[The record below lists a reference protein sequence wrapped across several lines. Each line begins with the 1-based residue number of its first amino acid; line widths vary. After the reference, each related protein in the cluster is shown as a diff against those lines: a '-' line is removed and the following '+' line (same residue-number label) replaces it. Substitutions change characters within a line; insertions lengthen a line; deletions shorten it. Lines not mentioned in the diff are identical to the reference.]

1 MDRNIQMQVKTSDGY
16 DNLYPQTSINN
27 VQGIQDQYYDKEAII
42 SNNTLTSLGLSE
54 SSTPDDVFQLLGRFN
69 NNLGNEYLWG
79 KGTYAENLTAI
90 GRSLILSYSPEY
102 STTAEYGDSISF
114 DSEGNAFIVN
124 SQTVQVGY
132 AADGVI
138 DGQNFI
144 NLIKGKY
151 VLCNNVLYKF
161 DSGAKF
167 SVSTKL
173 SKYIYVESGGNTVES
188 KIATF
193 GYVNSQYDDAYPPS
207 VPDGYVYNALGRLGD
222 KANIVTGSYVGT
234 GTYGASN
241 PNTLTFDFEPKLVVI
256 NGMYAVSAGT
266 ISIFVRGMIYYT
278 AAYSNEIQLTNFQNC
293 SFLGVKMSWYS
304 TRSDLWQLNES
315 GATYYYIA
323 LG

>member
-1 MDRNIQMQVKTSDGY
+1 MQVKTSDGY
-16 DNLYPQTSINN
+16 DNLYPQTSIDN

-79 KGTYAENLTAI
+79 KVTYAENLTAI
-90 GRSLILSYSPEY
+90 GRSFILSYSPES

-132 AADGVI
+132 VADGVI

-161 DSGAKF
+161 DSGANF
-167 SVSTKL
+167 SVSTEL

-256 NGMYAVSAGT
+256 KGMDAVSAGT

-278 AAYSNEIQLTNFQNC
+278 VAYSNEIQLTNFQNC
-293 SFLGVKMSWYS
+293 RFLGVKMSWYS
-304 TRSDLWQLNES
+304 TSNNQWQLNKS
-315 GATYYYIA
+315 GATYYYVA